1 MAAET
6 SGSTVHLRRCA
17 INGCAWRGTCP
28 DHDVENELDPELNRL
43 MRLRPFGAG
52 RKHQRSA
59 AKYAQSYRIKS
70 KVTVTTV
77 EERRKNPPAPVRRK
91 RHIVHPDTFAA
102 VRELTASL
110 RLHRTGSNTSSPLS
124 DMAPPLEAPDTISP
138 GMEPAVVEVHESPQ
152 PDVSVRFAAPER
164 PSPALLANLRRPAP
178 EKPRPARS
186 GPPPRVSPERTSPV
200 FALAGSSSS
209 AALGPAIEAM
219 RKARRQ
225 SPPERS

>member
-6 SGSTVHLRRCA
+6 SESTVHLRRCA

-28 DHDVENELDPELNRL
+28 DHDVEDELDPELNRL

-124 DMAPPLEAPDTISP
+124 DVTSPLEAPDTVSP
-138 GMEPAVVEVHESPQ
+138 GIEPVVAEVREASQPNAAVPFS
-152 PDVSVRFAAPER
+152 APAK
-164 PSPALLANLRRPAP
+164 PSPALLANLRRPVP
-178 EKPRPARS
+178 EMSRPARS
-186 GPPPRVSPERTSPV
+186 GPRPRVSPERTSPV

-225 SPPERS
+225 SRPERS